1 MSAANY
7 YAISSDNGVAEPLK
21 NLYSSALIQQLS
33 AVLKMHD
40 PGFDTA
46 RFTSLIFDQHWHQQE
61 LKARMHHIA
70 LALHHTLPPFKQA
83 LPILQQ
89 AAAEFEQGLAGMFF
103 PDYVQTFGQ
112 DDVELSMN
120 ALAFFTQF
128 SSSEFAVRSFILQSP
143 ATAML
148 HMQAW
153 TKHENAHVRR
163 LASEGCRPRLPWAAQ
178 LPVFIADPT
187 PIFSILE
194 ELKDDES
201 GYVRKSVSNNL
212 NDISKDHPARV
223 LSLCRSWLGHSKHR
237 DAIIK
242 HGLRTLLKQAHPEVL
257 ALFGYTPLPRMEII
271 DFSHTQHVPWQG
283 ELRFSCLV
291 QSDQPF
297 GKLRL
302 EFAIDFLR
310 ANGKASRKVFQI
322 SESKC
327 LARSKAIKKIFSFKP
342 ITTRQY
348 YAGPHQ
354 LTLIINGQK
363 VASGAFTLMPSPTS
377 PC

>member
-1 MSAANY
+1 M
-7 YAISSDNGVAEPLK
+7 AEPLK
-21 NLYSSALIQQLS
+21 NIYSPAFIQQLA
-33 AVLKMHD
+33 AVLQAHY
-40 PGFDTA
+40 PAFDTI
-46 RFTSLIFDQHWHQQE
+46 RFTAFIMDQHWPQKA

-89 AAAEFEQGLAGMFF
+89 AAAEFEQGMAGMFF
-103 PDYVQTFGQ
+103 PDYVQTFGR
-112 DDVELSMN
+112 DDVELSLD
-120 ALAFFTQF
+120 ALAFFTPF
-128 SSSEFAVRSFILQSP
+128 SSSEFAVRPFILQSP
-143 ATAML
+143 ATTML

-194 ELKDDES
+194 VLKDDES

-223 LSLCRSWLGHSKHR
+223 LSLCQSWLGHSKHR

-242 HGLRTLLKQAHPEVL
+242 HGLRTLLKQAHPEAL
-257 ALFGYTPLPRMEII
+257 ALFGYTPLPCMEII
-271 DFSHTQHVPWQG
+271 DFSYTQRVPWQG

-291 QSDQPF
+291 QSNQPF

-302 EFAIDFLR
+302 EFAIDFLKV
-310 ANGKASRKVFQI
+310 NGKPSRKVFQI
-322 SESKC
+322 SESEC
-327 LARSKAIKKIFSFKP
+327 LTHSKAIKKVFSFKP